1 MKLKIILTG
10 FILSLFLTLSYNS
23 TTLNNPPKVEII
35 SPVNDSIIH
44 EKFANFSIKC
54 SDDTY
59 VISLIIEYGDLDG
72 NGGIAIGLK
81 NKTYF
86 FNFTHYASP
95 GYNWMVATA
104 YDEFGNYGQ
113 NISIYYYETPKKPYP
128 QGKPP
133 SVKIISPSNGEVIY
147 SRDAKVLVE
156 CKSDKNIVA
165 VSYAWG
171 GKNGGGGG
179 SESVLSP
186 STNYTFYFFPYRVYP
201 GYNWVYA
208 FAYDEERNIGYDHVV
223 YYYNTSKDCYPP
235 EIEIWW
241 PPVGQLIIFNR
252 IICDLPYNFSIV
264 VGNFKFLASAIDNEE
279 HLQKMQL
286 YLDDE
291 IVVDKECG
299 GLSDIIYW
307 DCNKLLFGWY
317 RLRITAIDSFNNFA
331 EKEQIYF
338 IINFL

>member
-10 FILSLFLTLSYNS
+10 FILSLFLTLSYKS

-35 SPVNDSIIH
+35 SPINNSIIH

-59 VISLIIEYGDLDG
+59 VISLIIEYGDLGG

-95 GYNWMVATA
+95 GYNWIVATA

-133 SVKIISPSNGEVIY
+133 SVKIISPSNGEVIC
-147 SRDAKVLVE
+147 SRDVKVLVE

-179 SESVLSP
+179 VKVYFLHPLTTP
-186 STNYTFYFFPYRVYP
+186 STFSHIGFTQ
-201 GYNWVYA
+201 
-208 FAYDEERNIGYDHVV
+208 DTIGYMHLLM
-223 YYYNTSKDCYPP
+223 TKK
-235 EIEIWW
+235 EI
-241 PPVGQLIIFNR
+241 
-252 IICDLPYNFSIV
+252 
-264 VGNFKFLASAIDNEE
+264 
-279 HLQKMQL
+279 
-286 YLDDE
+286 LDMTM
-291 IVVDKECG
+291 
-299 GLSDIIYW
+299 L
-307 DCNKLLFGWY
+307 
-317 RLRITAIDSFNNFA
+317 
-331 EKEQIYF
+331 F
-338 IINFL
+338 IITIPLKIVIPQKLKYGGHQ